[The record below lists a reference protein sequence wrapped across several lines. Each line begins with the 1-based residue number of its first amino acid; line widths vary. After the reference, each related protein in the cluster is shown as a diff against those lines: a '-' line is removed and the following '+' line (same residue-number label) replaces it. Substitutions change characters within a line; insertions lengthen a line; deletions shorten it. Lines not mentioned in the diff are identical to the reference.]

1 MMGETLTF
9 TDGTELTLK
18 RAPWAG
24 WELDILRHDGSRR
37 DAAHVFDRKTDHSIA
52 IHQRDCLYKRQEVNS
67 RPGERLARY
76 QLHKLEEIETT
87 ENGLVDLVFDTGH
100 RYGAKGLLHTL
111 DSSKNTWQRSVDRQ
125 EGKAGRVWRQW
136 ESVREQS
143 SVPSPPSCG
152 ALSIS
157 QISGAGSRTQINEFL
172 EGGPD
177 GLVDHSL
184 GGVHV
189 WKAAFVAT
197 YQGHT
202 IAALVLANPASPHA
216 NADEELVI
224 SRLACHPARPHN
236 TSSWFI
242 ARARKWAQFQG
253 YKRLVAY
260 AGVSGNGGTCYEAA
274 GFNHE
279 STVWADGSGWTNRE
293 GRDEIANGQ
302 QWRRSKWVY
311 EIT

>member
-1 MMGETLTF
+1 MGETLTF

-24 WELDILRHDGSRR
+24 WELDIRRDDDPRR
-37 DAAHVFDRKTDHSIA
+37 DAAHAYDREAGHSIA
-52 IHQRDCLYKRQEVNS
+52 IHQRDCLYSRQEVGS

-76 QLHKLEEIETT
+76 QLHKLEEIETK
-87 ENGLVDLVFDTGH
+87 EKGLATLVFDTGY
-100 RYGAKGLLHTL
+100 RCGAKGVLHSL
-111 DSSKNTWQRSVDRQ
+111 NSAKNTWQRSVDRR
-125 EGKAGRVWRQW
+125 EGKTGNVWRQW
-136 ESVREQS
+136 EDIRERS

-157 QISGAGSRTQINEFL
+157 QVSGEGSRGQINEFL

-202 IAALVLANPASPHA
+202 ISALVLANPASPNA

-242 ARARKWAQFQG
+242 ARAREWAQFQG
-253 YKRLVAY
+253 FSRLVAY
-260 AGVSGNGGTCYEAA
+260 AGVGGNDGTCYEAA
-274 GFNHE
+274 GFDHE

-293 GRDEIANGQ
+293 GRGKVADGG
-302 QWRRSKWVY
+302 QWRRAKWVY
-311 EIT
+311 DLD